1 MLRSS
6 DFYSYC
12 ALSYAFFKIAFI
24 LKVGSQNTPEHTT
37 EWNYQTPAGYS
48 VQPGLD
54 DPVPLGPEF
63 FTIPRSH
70 HKKSKKKKKKK
81 DKGKDRE
88 RKHRHHHKEKK
99 RKRDDYDEPPISMGS
114 PGQSSREPRTCVLRQ
129 RQERTPLQKMLEHL
143 HRALEK
149 RDPQQFFAWPVT
161 DNIAPG
167 YSAIITQPM
176 DLSTMKQKIDDNMYG
191 NLQDFIADF
200 KLMCTNAMQYNH
212 VDTVYYKASKK
223 LLHAGM
229 KLMQSEKLGWV
240 LNLVP
245 ELTSQDLGFEITP
258 ELRQERANY
267 EHDDV
272 DSSGDGKKRMPTSK
286 FEAIPDDLTPE
297 EILARSQAAARD
309 AKARLSTYLYSI
321 GVLNCEIIL

>member
-1 MLRSS
+1 M
-6 DFYSYC
+6 
-12 ALSYAFFKIAFI
+12 
-24 LKVGSQNTPEHTT
+24 GNQNTPEHTT
-37 EWNYQTPAGYS
+37 DWNYQTPGAYS
-48 VQPGLD
+48 VQAEDAQMGT
-54 DPVPLGPEF
+54 EF

-99 RKRDDYDEPPISMGS
+99 RKRDDYDEPPVGAGS

-167 YSAIITQPM
+167 YSAIISQPM
-176 DLSTMKQKIDDNMYG
+176 DLSTMKQKIDDGAYA
-191 NLQDFIADF
+191 NLQDFMADF
-200 KLMCTNAMQYNH
+200 RLMCTNAMQYNH

-223 LLHAGM
+223 LMHAGM
-229 KLMQSEKLGWV
+229 KLMQPEKLGWV

-258 ELRQERANY
+258 ELRQERAGGFEN
-267 EHDDV
+267 EEGDG
-272 DSSGDGKKRMPTSK
+272 SSGDAKRRMPVTK

-297 EILARSQAAARD
+297 EIVARSQAAARE
-309 AKARLSTYLYSI
+309 AKAKLSEWNFRS
-321 GVLNCEIIL
+321 

>member
-1 MLRSS
+1 MSFVVAFVSS
-6 DFYSYC
+6 SLTC
-12 ALSYAFFKIAFI
+12 VII
-24 LKVGSQNTPEHTT
+24 IVKVGNQNTPEHTT
-37 EWNYQTPAGYS
+37 EWNYQTPGAYS
-48 VQPGLD
+48 VQPEDAQIGT
-54 DPVPLGPEF
+54 EF

-99 RKRDDYDEPPISMGS
+99 RKREDYDEPPVSMGS
-114 PGQSSREPRTCVLRQ
+114 PGQSSREPRSCVLRQ

-167 YSAIITQPM
+167 YSAIISQPM

-191 NLQDFIADF
+191 NLQDFVADF

-223 LLHAGM
+223 LLHAGL
-229 KLMQSEKLGWV
+229 KLMQPDKLGWV

-245 ELTSQDLGFEITP
+245 DLTSLDLGFEITP

-267 EHDDV
+267 EQEE
-272 DSSGDGKKRMPTSK
+272 GDGGADAKKRMPTTK

-297 EILARSQAAARD
+297 EILARSQAAARE
-309 AKARLSTYLYSI
+309 AKAKLSK
-321 GVLNCEIIL
+321 